1 MSSLYNPNA
10 PKKPINLSVNSD
22 LLEQAK
28 KMKLNISSVLE
39 SALADIVRQQK
50 RDLWL
55 EENRDSIHIY
65 NKVINEVGLFSD
77 ECRAF

>member
-55 EENRDSIHIY
+55 EENRDSIDIY